1 MVDIDDLKNQK
12 EKSSGSGSSKDS
24 GSDGSVSDSTNSSG
38 SSSGSSSGDFGN
50 QSGTF
55 SLDEEDQ
62 VDPSGKTV
70 SKTSKQWANDGADFN
85 FDAEAGEDIKSY
97 ANRQVKEVEELHE
110 NMREMANKHMD
121 NFDEFTLYFHA
132 LYLNFAQNRVGIAE
146 TIENQFGKS
155 SKEAVQM
162 ADKICQRAGEK
173 EMMNEM
179 VNDMTKNLADL

>member
-1 MVDIDDLKNQK
+1 MVDLDKLKDQK
-12 EKSSGSGSSKDS
+12 DSSSSKS
-24 GSDGSVSDSTNSSG
+24 EGS
-38 SSSGSSSGDFGN
+38 SSSGSSSSGSSNNGSSNSSSSSGGDFGDS
-50 QSGTF
+50 QGTF
-55 SLDEEDQ
+55 SLDKDDQ

-85 FDAEAGEDIKSY
+85 FDAEAGEDINAY

-146 TIENQFGKS
+146 TIQNQFGKS
-155 SKEAVQM
+155 KAESVKM
-162 ADKICQRAGEK
+162 ANKICQRAGEK